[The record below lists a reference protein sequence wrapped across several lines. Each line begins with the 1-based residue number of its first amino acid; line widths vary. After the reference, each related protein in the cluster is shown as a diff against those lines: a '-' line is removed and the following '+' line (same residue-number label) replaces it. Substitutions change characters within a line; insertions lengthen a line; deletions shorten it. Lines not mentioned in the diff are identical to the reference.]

1 MIGKKWCKEEKKWE
15 SRVRIYTEMEQGDVR
30 WIVKSSV
37 HWSGS
42 SVYLSDN
49 AFTNINT

>member
-1 MIGKKWCKEEKKWE
+1 MVQGGKILVNHVW
-15 SRVRIYTEMEQGDVR
+15 IYTEMEWGDAR